1 MKKIVLILSM
11 LFSFALVNAQ
21 SSVFDTESGVV
32 NFMNSKVFYN
42 TDNGL
47 QIQYTYTSMYNTYAI
62 KVTNKNGVNFFY
74 VNCDITPYGDFADI
88 FGMSPENGSNFGF
101 RVYKNR
107 LIVGRG
113 KANESIY
120 YLK

>member
-21 SSVFDTESGVV
+21 SSVFEEESDVV
-32 NFMNSKVFYN
+32 SFMNSKVFYN
-42 TDNGL
+42 SDNGL
-47 QIQYTYTSMYNTYAI
+47 EIQYTYTSMYNTYAI

-74 VNCDITPYGDFADI
+74 VNCDITTYGDFADV

-113 KANESIY
+113 QAKESTY